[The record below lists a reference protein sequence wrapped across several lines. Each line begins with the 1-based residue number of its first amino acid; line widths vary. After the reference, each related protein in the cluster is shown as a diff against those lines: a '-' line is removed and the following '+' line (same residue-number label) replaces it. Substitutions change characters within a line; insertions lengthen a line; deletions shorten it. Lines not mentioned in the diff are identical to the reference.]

1 MKYEK
6 LEVLVKLANQENL
19 SDILLELKE
28 YSAEIDIEFARRS
41 IRAIGTCALSVPE
54 FSNCCVDVLLSV
66 VNTKIN
72 YAIQE
77 AMIVMKDILRRY
89 PDQYENM
96 VSPLC
101 QSLESL
107 DEPEAKKSLIW
118 ILGEYAE
125 RIDNVV
131 DIVQGFIDGVDDEPV
146 TVQLQL
152 LTATVK
158 LFLKCPSESVKGLVQ
173 RMLTFATSKNEH
185 PDLRDRAYLYWRLLS
200 HGGGSVS
207 QVVAP

>member
-1 MKYEK
+1 VKYEK

-28 YSAEIDIEFARRS
+28 YSAEIDIEFARKS

-54 FSNCCVDVLLSV
+54 FSNRCVGVLLSV

-107 DEPEAKKSLIW
+107 DEPEAKKSS
-118 ILGEYAE
+118 Y
-125 RIDNVV
+125 
-131 DIVQGFIDGVDDEPV
+131 GFW
-146 TVQLQL
+146 
-152 LTATVK
+152 ASM
-158 LFLKCPSESVKGLVQ
+158 LKG
-173 RMLTFATSKNEH
+173 
-185 PDLRDRAYLYWRLLS
+185 
-200 HGGGSVS
+200 
-207 QVVAP
+207 